1 MNKKIIT
8 KLTSGALLFT
18 MLTYT
23 LPVFAYTKDE
33 TVYTKIDVNGKN
45 YSTIVNSHIKNRNK
59 ERIINDLSD
68 LINVKNVNGDEEFS
82 QSGNSLIWKADGAD
96 IYYQGESNKSLPIE
110 CSLKYELDG
119 KAISPEELAGKSG
132 KVKITIEYSNK
143 DAHLVNINGK
153 DEILYTPFTI
163 VLGTILDNTNFRN
176 IEVSTGRV
184 IDDGT
189 KTFVIGIA
197 FPGLKESLNLADDKI
212 DIPNKVEITA
222 DSENF
227 QTTTMA
233 SFVTPKII
241 EESDLSILNDL
252 DDMYSNVNTL
262 ESSGKQL
269 EDGANALKNGT
280 DTFLEKSK
288 EFNNA
293 MKQVSSGTN
302 AALEGYISLD
312 DGIRVLNDSTFEL
325 VDGAKSLSDGANSIN
340 SALGEV
346 NTNFKTIANGTKGL
360 SEGLT
365 SAVSDVNKLL
375 GNNSTTPPTS
385 IEEDL
390 SKLTDATKENIT
402 KVITSSNTSLG
413 TEKTKLNAQ
422 LSALNVQIEK
432 IKTINPDWETN
443 PDVKSQLLSLTTSCE
458 IIKNSIASIDTSM
471 SANLEF
477 GTNLGTTLQNTAN
490 SIKNKL
496 SAYQALLT
504 KLPEMVQKLTY
515 ASNVAE
521 QLSSGTT
528 KLQAGINTLTIS
540 SKDLANGANSLYS
553 GCITFSDGTKTL
565 YDGSN
570 EMKSGLKNLSA
581 GTNELSVANDM
592 LTDGAS
598 SLSNGAGT
606 LANGMKQFNVEGIK
620 KICSLI
626 NGDVKRSN

>member
-1 MNKKIIT
+1 M
-8 KLTSGALLFT
+8 
-18 MLTYT
+18 
-23 LPVFAYTKDE
+23 
-33 TVYTKIDVNGKN
+33 
-45 YSTIVNSHIKNRNK
+45 KNRNK

-212 DIPNKVEITA
+212 DIPNKIEITA

-302 AALEGYISLD
+302 NALEGYISLD
-312 DGIRVLNDSTFEL
+312 DGIKVLNDSTFEL
-325 VDGAKSLSDGANSIN
+325 VDGAKTLSDGANSIN

-422 LSALNVQIEK
+422 LSALNAQIEK
-432 IKTINPDWETN
+432 IKTTNPDWETN

-626 NGDVKRSN
+626 NGDVKSLTTRLEKLQNLAEDYKSFTMLDNNADGDVKFILLVDGVKF